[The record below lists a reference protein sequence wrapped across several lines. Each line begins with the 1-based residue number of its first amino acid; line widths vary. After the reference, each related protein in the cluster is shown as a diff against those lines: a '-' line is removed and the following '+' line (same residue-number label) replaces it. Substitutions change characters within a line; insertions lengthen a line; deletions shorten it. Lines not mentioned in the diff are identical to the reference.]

1 MNRAAKD
8 VVINYLATLGVMT
21 TGETISHLDTGTS
34 VWIIWDI
41 YSIDVE
47 RFVEKMTETDYS
59 DVITP
64 TIVFYMLINLEKE
77 HDETLC

>member
-1 MNRAAKD
+1 MNNF
-8 VVINYLATLGVMT
+8 VVMLEYITV
-21 TGETISHLDTGTS
+21 I
-34 VWIIWDI
+34 
-41 YSIDVE
+41 
-47 RFVEKMTETDYS
+47 EKMTETDYS